1 MVMVKIHAQKVVPL
15 DMFVDRMMFRVCM
28 KECQWRVSLILVRT

>member
-1 MVMVKIHAQKVVPL
+1 L